1 MKSKTTFIIAT
12 VVILIVF
19 IGVLTNEGRQAN
31 FNKDYQPVQP
41 IAFSHKVHA
50 GDNDI
55 QCIYCHYGAE
65 KGRHANI
72 PPVNLCL
79 NCHSQIKKDSS
90 EIAKI
95 RQALKDKKPVGWVKV
110 NHFPDYAYFNHSQHV
125 KVGKVSCSECHGN
138 VESMGRIKQVSEL
151 NMGMCLDCHR
161 SKGIAPPND
170 HKSKAGGDCARC
182 HY

>member
-1 MKSKTTFIIAT
+1 MNSKTKIGIALLII
-12 VVILIVF
+12 VLILIG
-19 IGVLTNEGRQAN
+19 ILIKEGRQTN
-31 FNKDYQPVQP
+31 FNKNYQPVQP

-55 QCIYCHYGAE
+55 QCLYCHYGAE

-72 PPVNLCL
+72 PPTELCL
-79 NCHSQIKKDSS
+79 NCHNNIKKDST
-90 EIAKI
+90 EIVKI
-95 RQALKDKKPVGWVKV
+95 KDSLKENRPIHWVKV

-125 KVGKVSCSECHGN
+125 MIGKVSCVECHGN
-138 VESMGRIKQVSEL
+138 IGSMGRVKQENEL
-151 NMGMCLDCHR
+151 NMGMCLNCHR
-161 SKGIAPPND
+161 EKGISPPND